1 MRSNQVNLTLPP
13 WLLDWAGA
21 WAKTNRA
28 EIGPS
33 SNRARVLAALVLL
46 GHELAEQDPERL
58 RRLVKGM

>member
-13 WLLDWAGA
+13 QIMEWAA
-21 WAKTNRA
+21 EWAAENRT